1 MFMPIWKSPLVV
13 IASLAVG
20 VVVATASPAAAQL
33 FGQNSPNS
41 GQNGRGTAASG
52 ARGSPSGATGSQM
65 EFGGPSLGG
74 QGNGGLGGQSGLGLT
89 GQGQAEGAM
98 RGSTAGGRFVGMR
111 QAGQAAQLPNA
122 NGMLNGRN
130 NRNGMQNQFGQQ
142 GQFGQQNRNNQNRN
156 RNQQGMGQGMG
167 QNFNGQSNQAQGR
180 QIRPRLKVGFEFE
193 PADVAPAQNR
203 LSARIDKLNTRR
215 QFQGI
220 DMRTEGDTVVLK
232 GVAKDAATKR
242 LMERMALLEP
252 AIKSVRNEIEVV
264 GATQDDE

>member
-1 MFMPIWKSPLVV
+1 
-13 IASLAVG
+13 
-20 VVVATASPAAAQL
+20 
-33 FGQNSPNS
+33 
-41 GQNGRGTAASG
+41 
-52 ARGSPSGATGSQM
+52 
-65 EFGGPSLGG
+65 
-74 QGNGGLGGQSGLGLT
+74 
-89 GQGQAEGAM
+89 
-98 RGSTAGGRFVGMR
+98 MR

-156 RNQQGMGQGMG
+156 RNQQGMG